1 MKKLFVVAGLIAF
14 CAGCM
19 VSQKEMAMREDRA
32 VTPSAPR
39 EMEPSEPELA
49 TPEKYALSA
58 APGHVDIFLDCGQSR
73 LGAYHVQLHYDPAVV
88 RVARIETPGGSIIT
102 AAPMSKPETYLS
114 GATGVIGLFPGGT
127 GPKGRIAV
135 ARVCFE
141 PSGPGKSRLSV
152 SIKSIYDADSKSITG
167 VAILSSDEIVVGR

>member
-1 MKKLFVVAGLIAF
+1 MKKLLSIAGLIAF

-19 VSQKEMAMREDRA
+19 VSQKDMAVREDRTH
-32 VTPSAPR
+32 TPSAAR
-39 EMEPSEPELA
+39 EEPPEPELA

-58 APGHVDIFLDCGQSR
+58 APEHVDIFLDCGQSR

-88 RVARIETPGGSIIT
+88 RVARIEAPGESIIT

-127 GPKGRIAV
+127 GPKGRVAV
-135 ARVCFE
+135 ARVRFE